1 MEGRNKCSI
10 ELVYGVEEMN
20 ISNAKLLIGFLC
32 GTSMILG
39 LINVMHEHIIFGIG
53 GIIMSIIFLIY
64 GWLTK

>member
-1 MEGRNKCSI
+1 
-10 ELVYGVEEMN
+10 VEEMN